1 MANHSGMQYQPY
13 SDQVLPVRNL
23 GKADRLLSLISGLA
37 LFVFGATR
45 RTSLRPILMAAGSYL
60 GYRAATGFCHI
71 SKMLGIS
78 TLDRIIPAHVS
89 IPHDQGIRVD
99 RCVTINRS
107 ASDLYSYWHN
117 LENLPRVM
125 RHLESVTMLEGNRSH
140 WVAKA
145 PVGQKVEW
153 DAEIINDVPNQRL
166 GWRSLAGALVP
177 NAGSVVFK
185 PTSPTTTEVT
195 VSLKYNPPGGPVGH
209 VVAKLFGEEP
219 DLQLQEDLAL
229 FKKSIEA
236 GQSVAF
242 TSEPTLTDNGIG

>member
-13 SDQVLPVRNL
+13 GDQLVPVQNL
-23 GKADRLLSLISGLA
+23 GKADRILSLISGLG

-45 RTSLRPILMAAGSYL
+45 RTALRPILMAVGSYL

-71 SKMLGIS
+71 SKTLGIN
-78 TLDRIIPAHVS
+78 TLDRIMPAHVS

-107 ASDLYSYWHN
+107 ASDLYSYWRN

-125 RHLESVTMLEGNRSH
+125 RHLEKVTVLEGNRSH

-145 PVGQKVEW
+145 PAGMKVEW
-153 DAEIINDVPNQRL
+153 DAEIINDVPNQRI
-166 GWRSLAGALVP
+166 GWRSLDGASVP

-195 VSLKYNPPGGPVGH
+195 VSLKYNPPGGPIGH

-219 DLQLQEDLAL
+219 DLQLQDDLAA
-229 FKKSIEA
+229 FRKSIEA
-236 GQSVAF
+236 DH
-242 TSEPTLTDNGIG
+242 TMTMTPTTTFTDNGLS